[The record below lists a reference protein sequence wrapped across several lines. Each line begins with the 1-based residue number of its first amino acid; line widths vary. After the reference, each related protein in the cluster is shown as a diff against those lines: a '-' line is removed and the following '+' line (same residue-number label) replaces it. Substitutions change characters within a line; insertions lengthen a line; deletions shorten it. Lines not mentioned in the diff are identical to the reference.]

1 MSKTL
6 VAYFTASGQ
15 GVTKKV
21 AGRLAEA
28 TGADL
33 YEIEPLEKYTAAD
46 IDWTNKQSR
55 SSLENADL
63 SARPA
68 IKGHV
73 DNFAQYDRVFVG
85 FPVWWYRE
93 PRIIDTFIESEDF
106 SGKKVIPFA
115 TSGVSP
121 IGDSGKNL
129 QILAPDAT
137 VVEGKRFPAEV
148 SADELKTWA
157 EQF

>member
-1 MSKTL
+1 MSRTL
-6 VAYFTASGQ
+6 VAYFTASGH

-21 AGRLAEA
+21 AERLAEA

-33 YEIEPLEKYTAAD
+33 YEIEPQEKYTAAD

-73 DNFAQYDRVFVG
+73 ENFAQYEKVFVG

-93 PRIIDTFIESEDF
+93 PRIIDTFIESENF

-115 TSGVSP
+115 TSGSSQ

-129 QILAPDAT
+129 KELAPDAT
-137 VVEGKRFPAEV
+137 VEEGKRFPADV
-148 SADELKTWA
+148 SVDDLRTWA